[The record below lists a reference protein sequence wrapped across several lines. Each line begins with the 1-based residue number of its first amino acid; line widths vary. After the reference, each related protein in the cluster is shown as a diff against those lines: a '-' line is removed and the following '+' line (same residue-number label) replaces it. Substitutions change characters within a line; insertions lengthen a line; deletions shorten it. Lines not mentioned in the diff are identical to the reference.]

1 MSPET
6 LGKRFKDLQDRLT
19 ALQDATNQ
27 LRKLIDRLAN
37 FNFQPGSVPLA
48 AGEDDNVASELS
60 TEINQILREQE
71 EDLELLQEEITDIRP
86 GKPGSELQHDR
97 ERLKDGATRLAQ
109 ELQSCRSYFRK
120 AQIAAKRNLE
130 AAQRQ
135 ERELLYASFSS
146 PRSGASS
153 PAAGPA
159 TQAPPLRRKQLKSAE
174 LSKED
179 RIVGASHDV
188 TLSLRQTH
196 DLMAS
201 ELSRSEFAHRTLKE
215 STKALAE
222 LSESYSNLDTLLS
235 TSRDLLGTLFKSQK
249 TDTWYL
255 ETSFYLLLCTIAWLI
270 FRRWL
275 YGPMW
280 WLVWLPLKLLFRG
293 AVGLSKAVTPRGSS
307 QVDSS
312 VSDSVVGTQSV
323 LQQARMNNEGAP
335 TIQVGQEEP
344 TQSRQ
349 PDQDSMIE
357 QVARIVDESRED
369 DTPAEPQAGAREN
382 STEEDDSPGSDT
394 KGETVLRDRGEHEPP
409 NPKKRMMEEQEEKEE
424 IASDDD
430 APERERKSVKDEL

>member
-6 LGKRFKDLQDRLT
+6 LDKHFKDLQDRLT

-27 LRKLIDRLAN
+27 LRELIDRLAN
-37 FNFQPGSVPLA
+37 SNFRPGSVLLA

-71 EDLELLQEEITDIRP
+71 EDLELLQEEIADIRR

-130 AAQRQ
+130 AAQRR
-135 ERELLYASFSS
+135 ERELLYASFAS

-153 PAAGPA
+153 PAA
-159 TQAPPLRRKQLKSAE
+159 QAPPLRRKQLRSAE
-174 LSKED
+174 ISKDD
-179 RIVGASHDV
+179 RTVGASHDV

-235 TSRDLLGTLFKSQK
+235 TSRDLLGTLFKSRK

-293 AVGLSKAVTPRGSS
+293 AVGLSKAVAPRGSS
-307 QVDSS
+307 QAESS
-312 VSDSVVGTQSV
+312 VLDPVVGTQSV
-323 LQQARMNNEGAP
+323 LQQARMNNEGVP

-349 PDQDSMIE
+349 PDDQDSMVE
-357 QVARIVDESRED
+357 QVARIVESRED
-369 DTPAEPQAGAREN
+369 DAPAEPQSGAREN
-382 STEEDDSPGSDT
+382 STEEDDSPGSDAE
-394 KGETVLRDRGEHEPP
+394 GETVLRDRGEDEPP
-409 NPKKRMMEEQEEKEE
+409 NPKKRMMGEQEEKEE
-424 IASDDD
+424 VASDDEVL
-430 APERERKSVKDEL
+430 EREEKRAKDEL

>member
-6 LGKRFKDLQDRLT
+6 LDKRFKDLQDRLT

-27 LRKLIDRLAN
+27 LRELIDRLAN
-37 FNFQPGSVPLA
+37 LNFQPGSVPLA

-60 TEINQILREQE
+60 TEVNQILREQE

-86 GKPGSELQHDR
+86 GKPGSALQHDR

-109 ELQSCRSYFRK
+109 ELQSCRSYLRK

-135 ERELLYASFSS
+135 ERELLYASFAS

-153 PAAGPA
+153 PAAA
-159 TQAPPLRRKQLKSAE
+159 QAPPLRRKQLRSAE
-174 LSKED
+174 MSKED

-188 TLSLRQTH
+188 TQSLRQTH

-215 STKALAE
+215 STMALAE

-280 WLVWLPLKLLFRG
+280 WLVWLPLKLLFQG
-293 AVGLSKAVTPRGSS
+293 AVGLSKAVAPRGSS
-307 QVDSS
+307 QVDPSL
-312 VSDSVVGTQSV
+312 SDPTMGTQSV
-323 LQQARMNNEGAP
+323 LQQTRMNNEGAP

-349 PDQDSMIE
+349 PDDQDSMVE
-357 QVARIVDESRED
+357 QVARIVDESREE
-369 DTPAEPQAGAREN
+369 DTPAEPRAGAGEN
-382 STEEDDSPGSDT
+382 STKEDDDPGSDT
-394 KGETVLRDRGEHEPP
+394 KDETVLRDRGEDEPS
-409 NPKKRMMEEQEEKEE
+409 NPKKRMMDEREEKKDV
-424 IASDDD
+424 ASDDE
-430 APERERKSVKDEL
+430 ARERERKDVKEEL

>member
-6 LGKRFKDLQDRLT
+6 LDKRFKDLQDRLT

-27 LRKLIDRLAN
+27 LRELIDRLAN

-71 EDLELLQEEITDIRP
+71 EELELLQEEITDIRR

-135 ERELLYASFSS
+135 ERELLYASFAS

-153 PAAGPA
+153 PAA
-159 TQAPPLRRKQLKSAE
+159 QAPPLRRKQLRSTE
-174 LSKED
+174 MSKED

-235 TSRDLLGTLFKSQK
+235 TSRDLLGTLFRSQK

-293 AVGLSKAVTPRGSS
+293 AVGLSKAVVPRGSS

-312 VSDSVVGTQSV
+312 VSDPVVGTQSV
-323 LQQARMNNEGAP
+323 LQQARMNNEGVP

-349 PDQDSMIE
+349 PDDQDSMVE
-357 QVARIVDESRED
+357 QVARIVDESRKD
-369 DTPAEPQAGAREN
+369 GTPAEPQGGARGN
-382 STEEDDSPGSDT
+382 SSEEDDSPGSDA
-394 KGETVLRDRGEHEPP
+394 KGETVLRDRAEDEPP
-409 NPKKRMMEEQEEKEE
+409 NPKKRMMEEQEEKKEV
-424 IASDDD
+424 ARDDED
-430 APERERKSVKDEL
+430 PERGRERAKDEL

>member
-1 MSPET
+1 MSLET
-6 LGKRFKDLQDRLT
+6 LDKRFKDLQDRLT

-27 LRKLIDRLAN
+27 LRELIDRLAN

-86 GKPGSELQHDR
+86 GKPGSGLQHDR

-135 ERELLYASFSS
+135 ERELLYASFAS

-153 PAAGPA
+153 PAAA
-159 TQAPPLRRKQLKSAE
+159 QAPPLRRKQLRSAE
-174 LSKED
+174 MSKED

-270 FRRWL
+270 FRRWM

-293 AVGLSKAVTPRGSS
+293 AVGLSKAVAPRGSS

-312 VSDSVVGTQSV
+312 VSDPLAGTQSV

-349 PDQDSMIE
+349 PDDQESMVE
-357 QVARIVDESRED
+357 QVARMVDESRED
-369 DTPAEPQAGAREN
+369 DTPAEPRAGAREN
-382 STEEDDSPGSDT
+382 FTKEDDSPGSDT
-394 KGETVLRDRGEHEPP
+394 KGETVLRNRGEDEPP
-409 NPKKRMMEEQEEKEE
+409 NPKKRMMEEQEEKKEV
-424 IASDDD
+424 ASDGE
-430 APERERKSVKDEL
+430 ARERERKGVKDEL

>member
-6 LGKRFKDLQDRLT
+6 LDKRFKDLQDRLT

-27 LRKLIDRLAN
+27 LRELIDRLAN
-37 FNFQPGSVPLA
+37 FNFQPGSVSLT

-130 AAQRQ
+130 AAQRR
-135 ERELLYASFSS
+135 ERELLYASFAS

-153 PAAGPA
+153 PAAA
-159 TQAPPLRRKQLKSAE
+159 QAPPLRRKQLRSAE
-174 LSKED
+174 MSKED

-293 AVGLSKAVTPRGSS
+293 AVGLSKAVAPRGSS

-312 VSDSVVGTQSV
+312 VPDPMVGTQSV
-323 LQQARMNNEGAP
+323 LQHARMNNEGAP

-349 PDQDSMIE
+349 PDDQDSMVD

-369 DTPAEPQAGAREN
+369 DTPAEPHAGAREN
-382 STEEDDSPGSDT
+382 STKEDDSPGPDA
-394 KGETVLRDRGEHEPP
+394 KGETVLRARREDEPP
-409 NPKKRMMEEQEEKEE
+409 NPKKRMMEEQEEKKEV
-424 IASDDD
+424 ASD
-430 APERERKSVKDEL
+430 AEARERERRRVNDEL